1 MSHLFSLVTN
11 LLRPSIEPL
20 NNITFNLDILTSHRT
35 TSKLASDE
43 RLGPGEEMEDAEAV
57 EDIRKLSLTKY
68 PHRFSMIDYI
78 RLSEMARETHLDQL
92 VVLAQERQDTV

>member
-1 MSHLFSLVTN
+1 
-11 LLRPSIEPL
+11 
-20 NNITFNLDILTSHRT
+20 
-35 TSKLASDE
+35 
-43 RLGPGEEMEDAEAV
+43 MEDAEAV